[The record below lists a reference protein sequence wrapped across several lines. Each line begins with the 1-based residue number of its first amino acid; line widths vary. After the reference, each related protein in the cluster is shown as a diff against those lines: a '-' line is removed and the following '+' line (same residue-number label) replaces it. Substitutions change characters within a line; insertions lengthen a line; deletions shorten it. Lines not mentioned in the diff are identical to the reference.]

1 MQSLAVVASLLGAAL
16 AGGAQAAEGD
26 SREVRLWS
34 EGPALRPVL
43 GAGITVGG
51 SPLKVQVVNPETG
64 DVLRTDRIKFGQF
77 WQFYGGVA
85 ARMGP
90 RLSLQATY
98 GYHMDS
104 SSETDANFRFSRYPI
119 ELLAHY
125 RTDSDWLLG
134 GGLRY
139 VTNVKFVGSGSAV
152 ISGGGHFE
160 LKNTTGAVIEAEY
173 RVQQTLGLKLRY
185 VAEKYE
191 FKAPFEGQKVDGN
204 HVGLLL
210 SWYL

>member
-1 MQSLAVVASLLGAAL
+1 MQSLAVVAALLGAAL

-51 SPLKVQVVNPETG
+51 SPAKIEVIDPETNA
-64 DVLRTDRIKFGQF
+64 VVRTDRIKFGQF

-85 ARMGP
+85 ARLGP

-98 GYHMDS
+98 NYHMDS
-104 SSETDANFRFSRYPI
+104 SSETDSNFRFSRYPI

-125 RTDSDWLLG
+125 RTDGDWLLG

-139 VTNVKFVGSGSAV
+139 VRDVKFVSSGEGV
-152 ISGGGHFE
+152 ISGPGRIEF
-160 LKNTTGAVIEAEY
+160 KNTTGLVLEAEY
-173 RVQQTLGLKLRY
+173 RMQQTLGLKLRY

-191 FKAPFEGQKVDGN
+191 LKAFEGEKVDGN